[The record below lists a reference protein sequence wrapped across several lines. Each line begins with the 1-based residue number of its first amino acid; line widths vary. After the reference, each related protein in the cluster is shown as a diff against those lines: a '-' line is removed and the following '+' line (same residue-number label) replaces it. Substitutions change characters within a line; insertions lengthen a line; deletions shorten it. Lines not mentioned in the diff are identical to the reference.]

1 MRQWWLSVS
10 VALLASLPVAAE
22 KTLPMITIEG
32 DKFVADGREF
42 KIWGFNQG
50 GGLHL
55 GDLHLQEQA
64 DQLEF
69 LGVNMLRLH
78 AIDWTTCGDSPGPNN
93 EPLETGLRP
102 CGANLKSTRGLVN
115 VDKFYRFLDAMR
127 EKGIYVAITLSV
139 CSHIGPGDVSILETT
154 PEDAKAWVDAINK
167 LNTPGPDLQLYK
179 SLPAIDERA
188 LLLRK
193 EWATDLLSL
202 RNPTTGVKLAED
214 TQLAFFNTANENS
227 SWGTFYRNAFFKNL
241 PPYFMAK
248 FVAKWNEFLRDKY
261 GSDEQLAEAWKQEGK
276 KGLLPGESLVDG
288 TVRPLPVDAIACTE
302 EELPEKSFGVFCEA
316 RRLDFVRF
324 TFELDAAHQRIM
336 RDHYRSLGWTRPT
349 IYSDN
354 AIGIGPDTGHM
365 WLASD
370 LMPYI
375 EEHPYDEA
383 YYDVVRAE
391 KVRICTY
398 CGSNFLTADGA
409 DRPIWGSEFREGTG
423 TLSWTRIPMPMY
435 AAMYHSLQ
443 GRDGLTWHV
452 WDMMR
457 YRMLDDPMPIFENSG
472 WHCNWDYAWQF
483 SYRAA
488 GRLFKSC
495 EIEPLPKGSPFL
507 ITFMDWQGN
516 VNNDQV
522 YRRGG
527 DDQTAILRINTEHF
541 RTVVSPIARAVDFS
555 DVTVN
560 LTSDQINTVYVEK
573 LSDDAYEVTAIGT
586 TGGMVQGQ
594 NSALHPRLFVTGDVT
609 FKGRAIDHIEHIDRL
624 GRLIET
630 VAGTGAAMPFVNGV
644 RLYRVH
650 LR

>member
-1 MRQWWLSVS
+1 MRRVRFLFM
-10 VALLASLPVAAE
+10 LLVMSPVVLAA
-22 KTLPMITIEG
+22 KPLPMITIQG
-32 DKFVADGREF
+32 DKFMADGKEF

-55 GDLHLQEQA
+55 GDLHLQQQA

-78 AIDWTTCGDSPGPNN
+78 AIDWTTCSDSPGPNG

-102 CGANLKSTRGLVN
+102 CGTGLKSTRGLVN
-115 VDKFYRFLDAMR
+115 VDKFYRFLDKMR
-127 EKGIYVAITLSV
+127 EKKIYVAITLSV
-139 CSHIGPGDVSILETT
+139 CSHIGPGDVKILKTT
-154 PEDAKAWVDAINK
+154 PEDEKAWVEAITR
-167 LNTPGPDLQLYK
+167 LNTPVPDLQLYK

-193 EWATDLLSL
+193 EWATNLLSL
-202 RNPTTGVKLAED
+202 KNPKTGVKLAED

-227 SWGTFYRNAFFKNL
+227 SWGTFYRNPFFKNL
-241 PPYFMAK
+241 PPYFMNK
-248 FVAKWNEFLRDKY
+248 FLVKWNQYLLKKY
-261 GSDEQLAEAWKQEGK
+261 GTDEKLAAAWKQDGK
-276 KGLLPGESLVDG
+276 KGLLPNESLVKG
-288 TVRPLPVDAIACTE
+288 TVQALPVDAYACTE
-302 EELPEKSFGVFCEA
+302 AELPEKSYGFFSEA

-324 TFELDAAHQRIM
+324 TFELDTAHQRIM
-336 RDHYRSLGWTRPT
+336 QEHYRTLGWTRPT

-354 AIGIGPDTGHM
+354 AIGICADTGKM
-365 WLASD
+365 WLDSG

-398 CGSNFLTADGA
+398 CGSNYLTAEGA
-409 DRPIWGSEFREGTG
+409 DRPMWGSEFREGMG

-435 AAMYHSLQ
+435 TAMYHSLQ

-457 YRMLDDPMPIFENSG
+457 FRILQEPLGILEFSG
-472 WHCNWDYAWQF
+472 FHCNWDYPWQF

-495 EIEPLPKGSPFL
+495 EIKPLPKGSPYL
-507 ITFMDWQGN
+507 TTFMDWQGN
-516 VNNDQV
+516 VINDQV
-522 YRRGG
+522 FRRHG
-527 DDQTAILRINTEHF
+527 DDQTALLKINTEHF

-555 DVTVN
+555 DVVIN
-560 LTSDQINTVYVEK
+560 LTSNQINTVYVEK
-573 LSDDAYEVTAIGT
+573 LSKDAYEVTAIGT
-586 TGGMVQGQ
+586 TGDMVQGQ
-594 NSALHPRLFVTGDVT
+594 NCMWNPRRFVEGNVT
-609 FKGRAIDHIEHIDRL
+609 FKNRKINTIEHIDHL
-624 GRLIET
+624 GRVIET
-630 VAGTGAAMPFVNGV
+630 VPGRGAAMPFVDGV
-644 RLYRVH
+644 RLYRVT
-650 LR
+650 LK